1 MTALPDT
8 PICIDLPGLIRL
20 QADAR
25 ALRLPGAQQ
34 VRTRQSGLQASPR
47 RGRGMAF
54 AEVRQY
60 QPGDDIRSI
69 DWRVTARRQTP
80 HTKLYEE
87 ERERPVLL
95 ICDFNRTLFFG
106 SQGAYKQV
114 RCAQLAALI
123 AWLGLWAGDQIGGIV
138 FSEQG
143 IVVIRPARRK
153 KSVLRL
159 LDTLAQFQH
168 GPDTLQQTA
177 GKDTGSGPP
186 ASVDLDGALQEARRV
201 AHTGSRIFVI
211 SDFLGVSDETSGL
224 LGALARHNTVTA
236 LRVVDPL
243 EQSLP
248 SQGRFAVAG
257 PDGPVWFNGSDRR
270 FQRAFAAKVREHEDT
285 IKRCFKTAQV
295 AAFPVI
301 TGDDPAQSLRGIL
314 GPRGRIG

>member
-1 MTALPDT
+1 
-8 PICIDLPGLIRL
+8 
-20 QADAR
+20 
-25 ALRLPGAQQ
+25 
-34 VRTRQSGLQASPR
+34 
-47 RGRGMAF
+47 MAF

-87 ERERPVLL
+87 ERERPVIL

-168 GPDTLQQTA
+168 GPDTLQTTSGAQTDA
-177 GKDTGSGPP
+177 GAPG
-186 ASVDLDGALQEARRV
+186 AIDLDRALQEARRV

-211 SDFLGVSDETSGL
+211 SDFLTITDETSGL
-224 LGALARHNTVTA
+224 LGALARHNSVTA

-243 EQSLP
+243 EQALP
-248 SQGRFAVAG
+248 GKGRFAVAG
-257 PDGPVWFNGSDRR
+257 PNGPVWFNGSDHR
-270 FQRAFAAKVREHEDT
+270 FQRAFAARVRDHEAA
-285 IKRCFKTAQV
+285 IERCFRTAQV
-295 AAFPVI
+295 TAYPVI